1 MSVRRQPFNRNGFE
15 KLTFYKQNFTTTLLS
30 TQWMAAMTSKM
41 TSNLVSSP
49 RAIQTVK
56 SSQSKVFIPQPSAT
70 PPGTGIA
77 LQRYMAQ
84 GIFLLAIAVLG
95 LMALGSATRV
105 MNAGLSCPDWP
116 LCYGQ
121 VLPSQQM
128 NLQVFLEWFHRVV
141 ATTIGFTTLVFFSLS
156 IWQRH
161 QLPTW
166 LPKAMGFA
174 MLVVL
179 WQGVLGG
186 LTVTQLLRFD
196 IVTAHLG
203 TGLFFFMTLL
213 TIAVALYARETHSQI
228 AQDIQTAH
236 VPHYLWQSG
245 AIAVAC
251 IYGQSLLGGI
261 VASRWALHQ
270 CFGQQQ
276 LCTVMNSHLVGV
288 IPATLSAIVV
298 IILALRSPELPRFLH
313 RVIYGSGVC
322 LGLQLLL
329 GYATFRLHLQVEP
342 LTVAHQFIGASL
354 LGTIVFFTA
363 STYRLR
369 AR

>member
-1 MSVRRQPFNRNGFE
+1 
-15 KLTFYKQNFTTTLLS
+15 
-30 TQWMAAMTSKM
+30 MTSKM

-49 RAIQTVK
+49 RVSQTV
-56 SSQSKVFIPQPSAT
+56 SNSTRLSMSPL
-70 PPGTGIA
+70 A
-77 LQRYMAQ
+77 LQRYLAQ

-128 NLQVFLEWFHRVV
+128 NLQVFLEWFHRLV
-141 ATTIGFTTLVFFSLS
+141 ATAIGFTTLTAFSLS
-156 IWQRH
+156 IWQRR
-161 QLPTW
+161 QLPVW

-213 TIAVALYARETHSQI
+213 TIAVALFPNANPNAPATNSQTLQNATQVQI
-228 AQDIQTAH
+228 
-236 VPHYLWQSG
+236 PNYLWKSG

-276 LCTVMNSHLVGV
+276 LCTVMNSHLIGV

-298 IILALRSPELPRFLH
+298 LVLALRTPALPRFL
-313 RVIYGSGVC
+313 RWVMYGSGAC

-342 LTVAHQFIGASL
+342 LTVAHQFIGATL

-363 STYRLR
+363 STYRLK
-369 AR
+369 ASA

>member
-1 MSVRRQPFNRNGFE
+1 
-15 KLTFYKQNFTTTLLS
+15 
-30 TQWMAAMTSKM
+30 MTSKM
-41 TSNLVSSP
+41 TTNLVSSL
-49 RAIQTVK
+49 RATQT
-56 SSQSKVFIPQPSAT
+56 SQSSPLRISM
-70 PPGTGIA
+70 PPLT
-77 LQRYMAQ
+77 LQRYLAQ
-84 GIFLLAIAVLG
+84 GIFILAIAVLG

-128 NLQVFLEWFHRVV
+128 NLQVFLEWFHRLV
-141 ATTIGFTTLVFFSLS
+141 ATAIGFTTLTIFSVS
-156 IWQRH
+156 IWQRR
-161 QLPTW
+161 QLPLW

-203 TGLFFFMTLL
+203 TGLLFFMTLL
-213 TIAVALYARETHSQI
+213 TIAVALYVRDDVRDIVRDEHSPKAI
-228 AQDIQTAH
+228 ANPSIS
-236 VPHYLWQSG
+236 PLPSYLWKSG

-276 LCTVMNSHLVGV
+276 LCTVMNSHLIGV

-298 IILALRSPELPRFLH
+298 IVLALRTPVLPNFL
-313 RVIYGSGVC
+313 RWVVYGSGFC

-342 LTVAHQFIGASL
+342 LTVAHQFIGATL
-354 LGTIVFFTA
+354 LGTIVFLTA
-363 STYRLR
+363 SSYRLSTDRGSIDQSAR
-369 AR
+369 ARPF

>member
-1 MSVRRQPFNRNGFE
+1 M
-15 KLTFYKQNFTTTLLS
+15 
-30 TQWMAAMTSKM
+30 
-41 TSNLVSSP
+41 
-49 RAIQTVK
+49 
-56 SSQSKVFIPQPSAT
+56 
-70 PPGTGIA
+70 PPLA
-77 LQRYMAQ
+77 LQRYLAQ
-84 GIFLLAIAVLG
+84 GIFILAIAVLG

-121 VLPSQQM
+121 VLPSRQM
-128 NLQVFLEWFHRVV
+128 NLQVFLEWFHRLV
-141 ATTIGFTTLVFFSLS
+141 ATAIGFTTLTIFSVS
-156 IWQRH
+156 IWQRR
-161 QLPTW
+161 QLPVW

-179 WQGVLGG
+179 WQGALGG

-213 TIAVALYARETHSQI
+213 TIAVALYARDDTSASNSQTI
-228 AQDIQTAH
+228 SQT
-236 VPHYLWQSG
+236 VSPLPGYLWKSG

-298 IILALRSPELPRFLH
+298 IVLALRNPALPNFLR
-313 RVIYGSGVC
+313 RVMYGSGLC

-342 LTVAHQFIGASL
+342 LTVAHQFIGATL

-369 AR
+369 ASS

>member
-1 MSVRRQPFNRNGFE
+1 
-15 KLTFYKQNFTTTLLS
+15 
-30 TQWMAAMTSKM
+30 
-41 TSNLVSSP
+41 LVSSP
-49 RAIQTVK
+49 RVSKTV
-56 SSQSKVFIPQPSAT
+56 SNPTRLSMSPL
-70 PPGTGIA
+70 A
-77 LQRYMAQ
+77 LQRYLAQ

-128 NLQVFLEWFHRVV
+128 NLQVFLEWFHRLV
-141 ATTIGFTTLVFFSLS
+141 ATAIGLTTLTAFSLS
-156 IWQRH
+156 IWQRR
-161 QLPTW
+161 QLPLW

-213 TIAVALYARETHSQI
+213 TIAVALFPNTSPNAHETNSQTLQN
-228 AQDIQTAH
+228 ATQVQLPRH
-236 VPHYLWQSG
+236 LWKFG

-276 LCTVMNSHLVGV
+276 LCTVMNSHLIGV

-298 IILALRSPELPRFLH
+298 LVLALRTPALPRFL
-313 RVIYGSGVC
+313 RWVMYGSGAC

-342 LTVAHQFIGASL
+342 LTVAHQFIGATL

-363 STYRLR
+363 STYRLK
-369 AR
+369 ASA

>member
-1 MSVRRQPFNRNGFE
+1 
-15 KLTFYKQNFTTTLLS
+15 
-30 TQWMAAMTSKM
+30 MTSKM
-41 TSNLVSSP
+41 TSNLVSSL
-49 RAIQTVK
+49 RASQSVE
-56 SSQSKVFIPQPSAT
+56 SSQLRVSM
-70 PPGTGIA
+70 PPLA
-77 LQRYMAQ
+77 LQRYLAQ
-84 GIFLLAIAVLG
+84 GIFILAIAVLG

-121 VLPSQQM
+121 VLPSSQM
-128 NLQVFLEWFHRVV
+128 NLQVFLEWFHRLV
-141 ATTIGFTTLVFFSLS
+141 ATTIGFTTLMMFSVS
-156 IWQRH
+156 IWQRR
-161 QLPTW
+161 QLPVW

-203 TGLFFFMTLL
+203 TGLLFFMTLL
-213 TIAVALYARETHSQI
+213 TIAVALYTRDGKTTEAP
-228 AQDIQTAH
+228 AN
-236 VPHYLWQSG
+236 PLPGYLWKAG
-245 AIAVAC
+245 AIGVVC

-298 IILALRSPELPRFLH
+298 IVLALRTRALPNFL
-313 RVIYGSGVC
+313 RWVMYGSGVC

-342 LTVAHQFIGASL
+342 LTVAHQFIGATL

-363 STYRLR
+363 SSYRLR
-369 AR
+369 VSS

>member
-1 MSVRRQPFNRNGFE
+1 
-15 KLTFYKQNFTTTLLS
+15 
-30 TQWMAAMTSKM
+30 MAAMTSKM

-49 RAIQTVK
+49 RATQTVK
-56 SSQSKVFIPQPSAT
+56 SSQFRLSM
-70 PPGTGIA
+70 PPLA
-77 LQRYMAQ
+77 LQRYLAQ

-121 VLPSQQM
+121 VLPSRQM
-128 NLQVFLEWFHRVV
+128 NLQVFLEWFHRLV
-141 ATTIGFTTLVFFSLS
+141 ATAIGFTTLTAFSLS
-156 IWQRH
+156 IWQRR
-161 QLPTW
+161 QLPIW

-213 TIAVALYARETHSQI
+213 TIAVALFPNARETNSQNSTQVQI
-228 AQDIQTAH
+228 
-236 VPHYLWQSG
+236 PNYLWKSG

-298 IILALRSPELPRFLH
+298 LVLALRTPALPRFL
-313 RVIYGSGVC
+313 RWVMYGSGAC

-342 LTVAHQFIGASL
+342 LTVAHQFIGATL

-369 AR
+369 ASS

>member
-1 MSVRRQPFNRNGFE
+1 MELYNNN
-15 KLTFYKQNFTTTLLS
+15 TS
-30 TQWMAAMTSKM
+30 TSIKWMAAMTSKM
-41 TSNLVSSP
+41 TSN
-49 RAIQTVK
+49 
-56 SSQSKVFIPQPSAT
+56 SAT
-70 PPGTGIA
+70 RLAPSGSLSSLRVTRIFQSSLAVPPIA
-77 LQRYMAQ
+77 LQKYMAQ

-121 VLPSQQM
+121 VLPSREM
-128 NLQVFLEWFHRVV
+128 NLQVFLEWFHRLV
-141 ATTIGFTTLVFFSLS
+141 ATTIGFTTLTAFSLS
-156 IWQRH
+156 IWQRR

-213 TIAVALYARETHSQI
+213 TIAVALFPNARDTNDPLSESPQHSTQVQI
-228 AQDIQTAH
+228 
-236 VPHYLWQSG
+236 PNYLWKFG
-245 AIAVAC
+245 AVAVAC

-298 IILALRSPELPRFLH
+298 LVLALRTQALPRFL
-313 RVIYGSGVC
+313 RWVMYGSGAC
-322 LGLQLLL
+322 LALQLLL

-342 LTVAHQFIGASL
+342 LTVAHQFIGATL

-363 STYRLR
+363 STYRLK
-369 AR
+369 ASA

>member
-1 MSVRRQPFNRNGFE
+1 
-15 KLTFYKQNFTTTLLS
+15 
-30 TQWMAAMTSKM
+30 MTSKM
-41 TSNLVSSP
+41 TSNLVSSLRVSQP
-49 RAIQTVK
+49 VT
-56 SSQSKVFIPQPSAT
+56 SSQRRISM
-70 PPGTGIA
+70 PPLA
-77 LQRYMAQ
+77 LQRYLAQ
-84 GIFLLAIAVLG
+84 GIFILAIAVLG

-121 VLPSQQM
+121 VLPSRQM
-128 NLQVFLEWFHRVV
+128 NLQVFLEWFHRLV
-141 ATTIGFTTLVFFSLS
+141 ATAIGFTTLTFFSLS
-156 IWQRH
+156 IWQRR
-161 QLPTW
+161 QLPVW

-213 TIAVALYARETHSQI
+213 TIAVALYARDENSAEVSPEASKSQ
-228 AQDIQTAH
+228 T
-236 VPHYLWQSG
+236 VSPLPGYLWKSG

-276 LCTVMNSHLVGV
+276 LCTVMNSHLLGV

-298 IILALRSPELPRFLH
+298 VVLALRTPALPSFL
-313 RVIYGSGVC
+313 RWVVYGSGVC

-342 LTVAHQFIGASL
+342 LTVAHQFIGATL
-354 LGTIVFFTA
+354 LGTIVFLTA
-363 STYRLR
+363 ATYRLSTDSLSTDR
-369 AR
+369 LSAR

>member
-1 MSVRRQPFNRNGFE
+1 
-15 KLTFYKQNFTTTLLS
+15 
-30 TQWMAAMTSKM
+30 MTSNMTPKM
-41 TSNLVSSP
+41 TSNLVSSL
-49 RAIQTVK
+49 RANPLVQSGQAPV
-56 SSQSKVFIPQPSAT
+56 SSL
-70 PPGTGIA
+70 A
-77 LQRYMAQ
+77 LQRYLAQ
-84 GIFLLAIAVLG
+84 GIFILAIAVLG

-128 NLQVFLEWFHRVV
+128 NLQVFLEWFHRLV
-141 ATTIGFTTLVFFSLS
+141 ATAIGFTTLTAFSVT
-156 IWQRH
+156 IWQRR
-161 QLPTW
+161 QLPVW

-203 TGLFFFMTLL
+203 TGLLFFMTLL
-213 TIAVALYARETHSQI
+213 TIAVALFTHDDKSLETP
-228 AQDIQTAH
+228 AH
-236 VPHYLWQSG
+236 LLPGYLWKSG
-245 AIAVAC
+245 VTAVVC
-251 IYGQSLLGGI
+251 VYVQSLLGGI

-288 IPATLSAIVV
+288 IPATVSAIVV
-298 IILALRSPELPRFLH
+298 IVLALRTPALPSFLR
-313 RVIYGSGVC
+313 RVMYGSSVC

-342 LTVAHQFIGASL
+342 LTVAHQFIGATL

-363 STYRLR
+363 STYRLADR
-369 AR
+369 SRVR

>member
-1 MSVRRQPFNRNGFE
+1 
-15 KLTFYKQNFTTTLLS
+15 
-30 TQWMAAMTSKM
+30 MTSKM
-41 TSNLVSSP
+41 TSNLTANLAASNLATSN
-49 RAIQTVK
+49 RKAQNFQSGAAIEPIV
-56 SSQSKVFIPQPSAT
+56 
-70 PPGTGIA
+70 

-84 GIFLLAIAVLG
+84 GIFLLVIAVLG

-121 VLPSQQM
+121 VLPSSQM
-128 NLQVFLEWFHRVV
+128 NLQVFLEWFHRLV
-141 ATTIGFTTLVFFSLS
+141 ATTIGFMTLMFFSLS
-156 IWQRH
+156 IWQRR
-161 QLPTW
+161 QLPIW
-166 LPKAMGFA
+166 LPRAMGFA

-213 TIAVALYARETHSQI
+213 TIAVALFPNAHDTHSQTSSK
-228 AQDIQTAH
+228 ASH
-236 VPHYLWQSG
+236 VPNYLWKSG
-245 AIAVAC
+245 AIAVTC

-298 IILALRSPELPRFLH
+298 LVLALRTKALPRGLRF
-313 RVIYGSGVC
+313 VMYGSGLC

-354 LGTIVFFTA
+354 LGTIVLFTA

>member
-1 MSVRRQPFNRNGFE
+1 
-15 KLTFYKQNFTTTLLS
+15 
-30 TQWMAAMTSKM
+30 MTSKI
-41 TSNLVSSP
+41 TSNLASNLAASLRAPGRSP
-49 RAIQTVK
+49 AEPFHPVAVQQWL
-56 SSQSKVFIPQPSAT
+56 S
-70 PPGTGIA
+70 
-77 LQRYMAQ
+77 Q
-84 GIFLLAIAVLG
+84 GIFGLAIAVLG

-121 VLPSQQM
+121 VVPSSQM
-128 NLQVFLEWFHRVV
+128 NLQVFLEWFHRLV
-141 ATTIGFTTLVFFSLS
+141 ATTIGLTTVILLSLS
-156 IWQRH
+156 LWLRH
-161 QLPTW
+161 QLPQW

-174 MLVVL
+174 LLVVL

-196 IVTAHLG
+196 IVTAHLA
-203 TGLFFFMTLL
+203 TGLFFFMTLM
-213 TIAVALYARETHSQI
+213 TIAIALFPKQSLPPFLASPSGI
-228 AQDIQTAH
+228 AADGLTPQ
-236 VPHYLWQSG
+236 VPKTLWKWGVG
-245 AIAVAC
+245 AIIC

-270 CFGQQQ
+270 CLGQQQ
-276 LCTVMNSHLVGV
+276 LCTVMNSHLIGV
-288 IPATLSAIVV
+288 IPATLAAI
-298 IILALRSPELPRFLH
+298 IMIAMALRTPELPRFL
-313 RVIYGSGVC
+313 RYSTYTSAFC
-322 LGLQLLL
+322 LILQLVL

-369 AR
+369 AL